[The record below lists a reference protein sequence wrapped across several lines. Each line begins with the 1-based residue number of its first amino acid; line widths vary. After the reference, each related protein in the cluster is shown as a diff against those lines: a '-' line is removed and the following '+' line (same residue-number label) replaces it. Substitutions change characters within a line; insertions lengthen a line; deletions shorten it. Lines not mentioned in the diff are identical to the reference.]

1 MDRQLSSLIKK
12 VSLPKDWAEELLKMA
27 EKDFNNSAPSL
38 AASVREKEEKISSLS
53 KRLERLL
60 SGYLDQ
66 DIEKEIYRVEK
77 GKLIL
82 QKKSLEEEITNLS
95 HKQNDWLE
103 PMKEWIKDAQS
114 LDKIASDDD
123 LFAKKVKA
131 KEIFGSNLLLGEKT
145 VRACAQ
151 SSDSFLADSLADSGR
166 NSGET
171 QWACLRH
178 AHTLAHSEPLSYI
191 LVLYL

>member
-1 MDRQLSSLIKK
+1 
-12 VSLPKDWAEELLKMA
+12 LPKDWAEELLKMA

-38 AASVREKEEKISSLS
+38 TACVKEKEEKISSLS

-77 GKLIL
+77 GKLLL
-82 QKKSLEEEITNLS
+82 QKKSLEEEISTFS

-103 PMKEWIKDAQS
+103 PVKEWIKDAQS
-114 LDKIASDDD
+114 LDKIASNDD

-131 KEIFGSNLLLGEKT
+131 KEIFGSNLLLGEKL
-145 VRACAQ
+145 VRASAPKILNSLGEFGGNPWDALRASRILASKKP
-151 SSDSFLADSLADSGR
+151 SSS
-166 NSGET
+166 
-171 QWACLRH
+171 
-178 AHTLAHSEPLSYI
+178 I
-191 LVLYL
+191 LVCLLYQVRTYFQNR

>member
-1 MDRQLSSLIKK
+1 MANNDHKDSAQSLTACVK
-12 VSLPKDWAEELLKMA
+12 
-27 EKDFNNSAPSL
+27 
-38 AASVREKEEKISSLS
+38 EKEEKISSLS

-131 KEIFGSNLLLGEKT
+131 KEIFGSNLLLGEKL
-145 VRACAQ
+145 VRASAPKILNSLGEFGGNPWDALRASHILASEKP
-151 SSDSFLADSLADSGR
+151 SSSILVGDSG
-166 NSGET
+166 
-171 QWACLRH
+171 L
-178 AHTLAHSEPLSYI
+178 EPPTSSMSTMRSNQLS
-191 LVLYL
+191 